1 MIGIESLSFVA
12 RNSRKMGALIDDILK
27 LSYLGRKEMTNTEF
41 DMNFLEFSVIDELNI
56 DGTVKVG

>member
-1 MIGIESLSFVA
+1 
-12 RNSRKMGALIDDILK
+12 MGALIDDILK